1 MNFARRISTSVII
14 SLIATT
20 ALATFGVTTSQ
31 ASGYPTVSSAVYATN
46 CGTLSQ
52 KPTSLT
58 IYCAD
63 AGVSVIKIVWKSWG
77 KNGATGT
84 GVYSA
89 NNCTPTCAGGTFINA
104 PVTIKLAPPTA
115 IKGKLVMMILSIKTS
130 NGKKLPLLKKSSDV
144 WKLI

>member
-20 ALATFGVTTSQ
+20 ALATFGSSTSQ
-31 ASGYPTVSSAVYATN
+31 ASGYPTVSSAVYVTN

-58 IYCAD
+58 IYCGD
-63 AGVSVIKIVWKSWG
+63 AGVSVIKIAWKSWG

-84 GVYSA
+84 AIYSA
-89 NNCTPTCAGGTFINA
+89 NNCTPTCVAGTFVNA
-104 PVTIKLAPPTA
+104 PVNIKLAPPTA
-115 IKGKLVMMILSIKTS
+115 IKGKLVMKILSIKTS
-130 NGKKLPLLKKSSDV
+130 NGKKLPLLKKSSVV

>member
-14 SLIATT
+14 SLIAMT
-20 ALATFGVTTSQ
+20 ALATTSQ
-31 ASGYPTVSSAVYATN
+31 ADGYPAVSSAVYVTN

-52 KPTSLT
+52 KPASLT

-63 AGVSVIKIVWKSWG
+63 AGVSVVKIAWKSWG

-84 GVYSA
+84 GTYSA

-104 PVTIKLAPPTA
+104 PVTIKLAPPTS
-115 IKGKLVMMILSIKTS
+115 IKGKLVMKILSIKTS

-144 WKLI
+144 WKLV